1 MPATLL
7 DRLNRILF
15 FADKVADEIVYEET
29 DILEKTI
36 PRMFEVM
43 QKVATYSCDYV
54 KRGCFGAHLSVP
66 GRLVLMIAVRTACG
80 LVHPEKIEE
89 MERELMK
96 VIEDFDR
103 AVDVEALRLAKKTS
117 KRSLFSIRRSF
128 VLNPFA

>member
-1 MPATLL
+1 MPPELL
-7 DRLNRILF
+7 DRLKRILR
-15 FADKVADEIVYEET
+15 FAEAVVDEIVYEET

-43 QKVATYSCDYV
+43 QKVAKYSCDYV
-54 KRGCFGAHLSVP
+54 KRGRFSAHSSVP
-66 GRLVLMIAVRTACG
+66 VRLVLMIAVRTAGG
-80 LVHPEKIEE
+80 LVHPDKIEE
-89 MERELMK
+89 MERELLN

-117 KRSLFSIRRSF
+117 KRSLFSIRRNS